1 MSQHPSPHDDAEPT
15 DAASEEAAPADPAP
29 QEVTD
34 PGGVTKTRKSLWMIG
49 AGLVLLGWFILRV
62 KRALERPEFKPAKE
76 ASGRTADLPEGV
88 EEEVAESLEGAIAA
102 LRSGVAVDDAVVACW
117 HRLETIAADSGMPR
131 LPTQTSQEFTLAIL
145 GSAVVDEAALLDLAS
160 LYRRALFSTHVMGET
175 DRERAVECLESLAGS
190 LSVGDDA

>member
-1 MSQHPSPHDDAEPT
+1 MAPPTGFPLEDFEPSWQM
-15 DAASEEAAPADPAP
+15 PAWVGELLQA
-29 QEVTD
+29 
-34 PGGVTKTRKSLWMIG
+34 LAIA